1 MRRLLLAAG
10 AVALVA
16 VIVIGLTQAS
26 SDGGSTGGDATKFDL
41 PAAKEK
47 LAAAPPPL
55 NGLYPQAN
63 QLLGGGTSAFAARL
77 DELKGHPL
85 VISKRAS
92 WCGPCPAEFSLFQDA
107 TTRRRQDGA
116 TQGGQDVG
124 FLGLNVTD
132 TDSHA
137 RGFLAKRPLPFPSY
151 TDPDEKLTAELKAPQ
166 KIALVPVFVARDG
179 KIATVHSGAYKT
191 AEQLNA
197 DIDRYLH

>member
-55 NGLYPQAN
+55 NGLYTQAN
-63 QLLGGGTSAFAARL
+63 QLLGGGTSAFAARM

-85 VISKRAS
+85 VISKWAS
-92 WCGPCPAEFSLFQDA
+92 WCGPCQAEFSIFQDV
-107 TTRRRQDGA
+107 A
-116 TQGGQDVG
+116 TQRGKDVG

-137 RGFLAKRPLPFPSY
+137 RGFLAKRTLPFPSY
-151 TDPDEKLTAELKAPQ
+151 ADPDEKLTAELKAPL
-166 KIALVPVFVARDG
+166 KIAPVTVFVGRNG
-179 KIATVHSGAYKT
+179 KIATVHSGAYKST
-191 AEQLNA
+191 KQLNA
-197 DIDRYLH
+197 DIDRYLS